1 MRRLRVR
8 DWLRDLQ
15 SVLKKRRYNMAAGEK
30 ATGKEQCQERVLHRD
45 QIFIPLDFLIGINK
59 KC

>member
-15 SVLKKRRYNMAAGEK
+15 SVLKKKRRYNMAASEK

-45 QIFIPLDFLIGINK
+45 QIFISLDFL
-59 KC
+59 